1 MKSKLSLVA
10 ALLLSGGASFAQEA
24 GETTNAPAEKALSFK
39 SAKGH
44 EVLPQKGEWAI
55 GISATGFLNYL
66 GNMMNS
72 NTFNGAP
79 GFNVTTGPNAFAIG
93 NLGGMAVTGKYMK
106 SANLAYRVRFQAN
119 AGSSTLRNN
128 VLKSSLTP
136 DPLNPQYVQD
146 EMTTDAQVVLLGA
159 GFEKRRGSS
168 RVQGIYG
175 AELLAGFSSSRTVYN
190 YGNNMSVDFAAPLS
204 TSDFG
209 TGASANMTVRP
220 RENFSGT
227 SMLFGARAFAGVE
240 YFVAPKISLGGEI
253 GYTLGFST
261 NGKGYVSTEQW
272 YSGNNTVANVTRDTY
287 ANRGLRSFGAGLD
300 NVNAGLNLHFYF

>member
-1 MKSKLSLVA
+1 MKNTLSICA
-10 ALLLSGGASFAQEA
+10 ALLLAGGTAFAQDSENKA
-24 GETTNAPAEKALSFK
+24 GAEKELSFK
-39 SAKGH
+39 SVRGH

-55 GISATGFLNYL
+55 GISATGFLGYL

-72 NTFNGAP
+72 STFNNAP
-79 GFNVTTGPNAFAIG
+79 GFSVTTGPNAFAIG

-106 SANLAYRVRFQAN
+106 SATMAYRVRFQAN
-119 AGSSTLRNN
+119 AGSTTLRNN

-146 EMTTDAQVVLLGA
+146 EMTTDAHVVLLGA

-168 RVQGIYG
+168 RLQGIYG
-175 AELLAGFSSSRTVYN
+175 AELLAGFSGSRTVYN
-190 YGNNMSVDFAAPLS
+190 YGNAMSLDFTAPVS
-204 TSDFG
+204 TSDFANG
-209 TGASANMTVRP
+209 TTTNMAVRQ
-220 RENFSGT
+220 RENASGT

-240 YFVAPKISLGGEI
+240 YFIAPKISLGGEI

-261 NGKGYVSTEQW
+261 NGKGYVSTEEW
-272 YSGNNTVANVTRDTY
+272 YSGTNTVANVTRDTY